1 MYYLDD
7 IDKRLLAALQKD
19 AQLTSDQLGDH
30 LGLSASQAGRRR
42 HRLDTAGY
50 ITGYIARLDPAKLGM
65 SIQAFVQVH
74 LNPYSADHSKARAPM
89 IARRPEVIST

>member
-1 MYYLDD
+1 MSCLDD

-30 LGLSASQAGRRR
+30 LGLSASQAGRRQQK
-42 HRLDTAGY
+42 LDSAGC
-50 ITGYIARLDPAKLGM
+50 IAQLDPAKLGL

-74 LNPYSADHSKARAPM
+74 LSRHSADHSKAMAQM
-89 IARRPEVIST
+89 FARQLEIFSA